1 MLSSKMKGNQIETK
15 QESMLITDDDGLV
28 RITSIINAHERFHVE
43 YPHIEIPLRKA
54 TIMQICK
61 MSGCNSEE
69 YVLFSY
75 RHHKNEALDY
85 EDEDSFIQGYRNKQK
100 PQYNNNNNKDFI
112 RLDSDDYI
120 QFVNPQNNKQDGNS
134 YENNT
139 LANSDDIDNIVLN
152 NNNNNNGGYNK
163 GRTNSFFEKHF
174 AVFELIWQGLYM
186 VLLLFGVILF
196 CHLNFYAVI
205 AMTYVN
211 VYSVCGYIV
220 NGLVFGCGIY
230 GLKVIKVDKVQK
242 VSETYVNKC
251 LGGVVVGCL
260 MMVAYVKY
268 VMNEGVGKEYLVN
281 QTWFIAVYL
290 GVVGVAM
297 ICWVMN
303 WKVCKVYEEYNFLLP
318 LKEPLVSNNVTDYI
332 KDNEDD

>member
-1 MLSSKMKGNQIETK
+1 MLISKMKGNQIETK

-28 RITSIINAHERFHVE
+28 RITSIMMKHEKFHVE

-54 TIMQICK
+54 TIMQICR

-75 RHHKNEALDY
+75 RHHNNDESNY

-100 PQYNNNNNKDFI
+100 PQYNNNKDFI

-120 QFVNPQNNKQDGNS
+120 QFVNPQNNKHDNNS
-134 YENNT
+134 YDNNT

-152 NNNNNNGGYNK
+152 NNNNNVYNK

-174 AVFELIWQGLYM
+174 ATFELIWQGLYM
-186 VLLLFGVILF
+186 LLLLSGVILF

-205 AMTYVN
+205 AMTYMN
-211 VYSVCGYIV
+211 VYSLCGYAV
-220 NGLVFGCGIY
+220 NVLVFVCGIY

-242 VSETYVNKC
+242 VSETYVNNY
-251 LGGVVVGCL
+251 LGGVVVSCL
-260 MMVAYVKY
+260 MMVVYVKY
-268 VMNEGVGKEYLVN
+268 VMYGGVEKEYLVN
-281 QTWFIAVYL
+281 QTFFMWMYLSVAVF
-290 GVVGVAM
+290 AM
-297 ICWVMN
+297 MCWVMN
-303 WKVCKVYEEYNFLLP
+303 WKVGNMYEEYNFLLP

-332 KDNEDD
+332 KDEED